1 MASLVKLP
9 QSKYLVA
16 AFRDSRGR
24 QHRRSTRETDRK
36 RAQRVADVYER
47 VAKGKGNAS
56 RVRQTIS
63 EFFADHF
70 HEDLPTASVRVY
82 FTRWLA
88 ARKPELARA
97 TYLRY
102 EKTIQRFLRHLGT
115 GADHQLETVTRAHV
129 AAFRDALAVRTSHS
143 NANIALKVLKVAFRT
158 ARVDGYL
165 LQDPAEGVKTF
176 RNASSATYRRPFS
189 LDELRAVL
197 AVADAQ
203 WTSLIKF
210 GIYTGQRLADIAL
223 LRWSQIDLK
232 RNEIHFYV
240 RKTKKRLLV
249 PIAPSLREHLL
260 SCRHRTDKPDAP
272 VHKEACRIVTKQ
284 HGRVGTL
291 SNAFADLLAQAGLR
305 EARTS
310 ASTGRGRGNRRR
322 GMDLSFHSL
331 RHSTVS
337 LLKDAGIPDAVVMA
351 IVGHQSAAMS
361 HHYTHVG
368 KEALQRATG
377 SLPEI

>member
-9 QSKYLVA
+9 QSRYFIA
-16 AFRDSRGR
+16 AFRDSQGR

-36 RAQRVADVYER
+36 RAQRVAEVYER
-47 VAKGKGNAS
+47 VAQGKGTAQ
-56 RVRQTIS
+56 RVRQVFA
-63 EFFADHF
+63 EFYRDQYG
-70 HEDLPTASVRVY
+70 EDLPVATVRVY
-82 FTRWLA
+82 LARWLA

-102 EKTIQRFLRHLGT
+102 EKTVEKFLRYLEDD
-115 GADHQLETVTRAHV
+115 ADHQLEEITKARV
-129 AAFRDALAVRTSHS
+129 AAFRDAQANKTSRS
-143 NANIALKVLKVAFRT
+143 NANVDLKVLKVAFRA

-176 RNASSATYRRPFS
+176 RVTADHDYRRPFTI
-189 LDELRAVL
+189 DELRGLL
-197 AVADAQ
+197 AVADPQ

-210 GIYTGQRLADIAL
+210 GLYTGQRLADIAL
-223 LRWSQIDLK
+223 LRWSQIDLE
-232 RNEIHFYV
+232 RDEIRFVV
-240 RKTKKRLLV
+240 RKTKKRLTI
-249 PIAPSLREHLL
+249 PIAAPLREHLL
-260 SCRHRTDKPDAP
+260 SLSAPDRLQAP
-272 VHKEACRIVTKQ
+272 VHPEACAIVTKQ

-305 EARTS
+305 SVRSFE
-310 ASTGRGRGNRRR
+310 STGRGRSNART

-331 RHSTVS
+331 RHTSVS

-351 IVGHQSAAMS
+351 MVGHSSAAMS
-361 HHYTHVG
+361 HRYTHVG